1 MKSSNA
7 VSAIV
12 SLKYWIISAS
22 LVITIA
28 GLKSASNLVTLFL
41 LAIMLTA
48 ISLAPFDWLK
58 KKGLSESL
66 SIIIILLGLWITSTA
81 LVVLVSS
88 SLNNFME
95 TIPTY
100 QVKIETSWVTLMQIL
115 KDNGIVEQDFDALKQ
130 INPGKAFTLAGSIFS
145 GFSSMLSNSILIIL
159 IFVFMILEVSSFKSK
174 LAIISPDSLV
184 NLDKIVA
191 GLKKYFGIKTITSLA
206 TGIFISIGLLII
218 GVDYPILWGALAFL
232 LNFIPNIGSII
243 AAVPAVL
250 LAFLELSIG
259 YGIATIILFF
269 IVNFVIGN
277 IIETKLMGKSLGLSS
292 FVVFTSLIIWGW
304 ILGLVGMLIAVP
316 LTIVLK
322 IAFDSHEGTQN
333 IGILLSDST
342 TVKEIKKSK

>member
-1 MKSSNA
+1 MKPSNTA
-7 VSAIV
+7 NTMM
-12 SLKYWIISAS
+12 SLKFWIISAS

-28 GLKSASNLVTLFL
+28 GLKSASNIVTLFL

-58 KKGLSESL
+58 KKGISESL
-66 SIIIILLGLWITSTA
+66 SISIILLGIWLTSTA
-81 LVVLVSS
+81 LIVLVGS

-95 TIPTY
+95 TIPSY
-100 QVKIETSWVTLMQIL
+100 QDKIEKVWLASLQIM
-115 KDNGIVEQDFDALKQ
+115 KEYGIVEQDFDALKQ
-130 INPGKAFTLAGSIFS
+130 INPGKAFTLAGNIFS
-145 GFSSMLSNSILIIL
+145 GFSSMLSNSIIIIL
-159 IFVFMILEVSSFKSK
+159 IFVFMILEVSTFKSK

-191 GLKKYFGIKTITSLA
+191 SLKKYFGIKTLTSLA
-206 TGIFISIGLLII
+206 TGIFVSVGLLII
-218 GVDYPILWGALAFL
+218 GVDFPILWGALAFL

-259 YGIATIILFF
+259 YGIATIVLFF
-269 IVNFVIGN
+269 AVNFIIGN

-304 ILGLVGMLIAVP
+304 ILGSVGMLIAVP

-322 IAFDSHEGTQN
+322 IAFDSNEGTRN
-333 IGILLSDST
+333 IGILLGDKSA
-342 TVKEIKKSK
+342 VKEIKKTK